1 MRGLAR
7 EANNRRLVD
16 SGVKRGMCDFGN
28 GGGVVMFEYKKSGD
42 VAFAKGDGFE
52 FHRVLDRCRFEF
64 KGKTVS
70 RRLIRDAVKAIDK
83 ACK

>member
-1 MRGLAR
+1 M
-7 EANNRRLVD
+7 
-16 SGVKRGMCDFGN
+16 
-28 GGGVVMFEYKKSGD
+28 VMFEYKKSGD

>member
-1 MRGLAR
+1 
-7 EANNRRLVD
+7 
-16 SGVKRGMCDFGN
+16 
-28 GGGVVMFEYKKSGD
+28 MFEYKKSGD
-42 VAFAKGDGFE
+42 VAFAKGDG
-52 FHRVLDRCRFEF
+52 FEF